1 MRYKSVKLASIFG
14 IIGNIFL
21 FIIKV
26 IIGYTSNSI
35 AMISDAF
42 NSGGDILSSL
52 MTFIGNKISSK
63 PADDDHNLGHG
74 KAEYIYSMIISI
86 VMIFTGFVIIKDS
99 IISIIEKTKVEYSIY
114 LIIVCIITI
123 SVKFILFIYT
133 NIIYKKYNNL
143 LIKANSTDHRNDCFL
158 TTCTLISCIF
168 AKYNIFYIDKVVGLF
183 ISIWIIYT
191 SIKIFK
197 QSYDVLMDKAIDNET
212 KEKVMDIVNKNKN
225 VKEITNFNSIP
236 VGYKYQIS
244 FTIVVDGNLTTLES
258 HKIAD
263 ELEEE
268 ITNKFEDIYLII
280 IHIEPKEVN

>member
-86 VMIFTGFVIIKDS
+86 VMILTGFVIIKDS

-123 SVKFILFIYT
+123 SVKFILFMYT

-143 LIKANSTDHRNDCFL
+143 LIKANFTDHRNDSNN
-158 TTCTLISCIF
+158 I
-168 AKYNIFYIDKVVGLF
+168 YNLF
-183 ISIWIIYT
+183 
-191 SIKIFK
+191 
-197 QSYDVLMDKAIDNET
+197 SY
-212 KEKVMDIVNKNKN
+212 
-225 VKEITNFNSIP
+225 
-236 VGYKYQIS
+236 
-244 FTIVVDGNLTTLES
+244 
-258 HKIAD
+258 
-263 ELEEE
+263 
-268 ITNKFEDIYLII
+268 
-280 IHIEPKEVN
+280 